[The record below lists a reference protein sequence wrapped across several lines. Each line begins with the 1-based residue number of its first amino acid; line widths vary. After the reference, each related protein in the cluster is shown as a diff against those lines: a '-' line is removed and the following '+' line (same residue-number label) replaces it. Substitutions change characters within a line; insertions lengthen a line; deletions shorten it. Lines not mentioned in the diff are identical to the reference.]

1 MARFYSHIRMQEGFD
16 PNYEGIEIR
25 SGDGVA
31 VAVSIA
37 RRMVSE
43 LLANHEPIDEMI
55 FEIADAT
62 EALVA
67 ELPFHCCAQLQ

>member
-1 MARFYSHIRMQEGFD
+1 MKVSIPTTTGL
-16 PNYEGIEIR
+16 ISR

-31 VAVSIA
+31 EAISIA

-43 LLANHEPIDEMI
+43 LLANHEPIDDMI
-55 FEIADAT
+55 EITDAT
-62 EALVA
+62 GALVA